1 VSKDPKVSI
10 VRKGFTLIP
19 DYASTAFMMQGCS
32 LEAAI
37 AECGDEFQVGGLSEM
52 MTTYVILS
60 RVKKADGLLLLR
72 AFSREL
78 FRMGMAPGPYC
89 LLKLLRHRF
98 GLASDAGATQ
108 EEEYGLEEGI
118 VEYHQRQAEQK
129 RYLAL
134 RKLRGSLYKCYDCE
148 KELPPESFGADPK
161 SEDSIREICISTGAL
176 THCKSCRH
184 DCDIA
189 IAEGYQGKNGNGWR
203 GSMVLQPKKECRIC
217 HKHRGER
224 YFQGVPDDACSSC
237 LNCPEMPEH
246 FCGNCEKYRTGKE
259 IYFTGEHGD
268 ELVCKVC
275 HPEMLLLTCD
285 VCNTDSKPRDRFPRT
300 STFRSISIGRS

>member
-1 VSKDPKVSI
+1 MEDDRSPRSS
-10 VRKGFTLIP
+10 RKQRRI
-19 DYASTAFMMQGCS
+19 
-32 LEAAI
+32 
-37 AECGDEFQVGGLSEM
+37 
-52 MTTYVILS
+52 
-60 RVKKADGLLLLR
+60 
-72 AFSREL
+72 
-78 FRMGMAPGPYC
+78 
-89 LLKLLRHRF
+89 
-98 GLASDAGATQ
+98 ASDAGATQ